1 MQSVLLSSVQDVCV
15 CLCVADC
22 HIVILEDQS
31 ISRCHAELVVSST
44 DTNREETPSS
54 VLLRDLSKFGTLVNG
69 CKLEKN
75 SEVSLKSRDEIK
87 FGSTQSSKVF
97 EYVLE
102 AVL

>member
-1 MQSVLLSSVQDVCV
+1 M
-15 CLCVADC
+15 
-22 HIVILEDQS
+22 ILEDQS

-44 DTNREETPSS
+44 NTNQEETSSS
-54 VLLRDLSKFGTLVNG
+54 VVLRDLSKFGTLVNG

-75 SEVSLKSRDEIK
+75 SGVSLKSGDVIK
-87 FGSTQSSKVF
+87 FGSTPSSKVF